1 MLGFWL
7 AVILGLVVLVKAADW
22 FVAGASDT
30 AKLLGMPPL
39 LIGMVI
45 VGFGTSAPELTVSAI
60 SAYDG
65 APEIALGNAY
75 GSNTANI
82 LLILGFS
89 ALIAPV
95 SVQRGAIVRELPLL
109 LAGTLAS
116 FAVLAN
122 GAISRLD
129 AVILL
134 VIFAVSLAI
143 SVVRAR
149 HDAHPQT
156 EENTDSP
163 RPNGG
168 KAAGLLALGLILLV
182 VSSKALVWGAT
193 GLARAWGVSELL
205 IGLTIVAVGT
215 SLPELASSVVAAL
228 RHEDDLAVGNIIGSN
243 VFNTL
248 AVVGLAGV
256 IRPMEHFN
264 PAILYRDLPVVL
276 ASTILLFVCGFPWKG
291 RDRRIS
297 RTAGAVFLVLYIAY
311 TAYILIQK
319 S

>member
-1 MLGFWL
+1 MLSFWI
-7 AVILGLVVLVKAADW
+7 AVVLGLVVLVKAADW

-39 LIGMVI
+39 LVGMIV

-60 SAYDG
+60 SAYG
-65 APEIALGNAY
+65 GVPEIALGNAY

-89 ALIAPV
+89 ALLAPV
-95 SVQRGAIVRELPLL
+95 SVKRDAIVRELPLL
-109 LAGTLAS
+109 LVGTVAS

-122 GAISRLD
+122 GSISRID
-129 AVILL
+129 AGILL
-134 VIFAVSLAI
+134 VLFAVSLGI
-143 SVVRAR
+143 STVRAR
-149 HDAHPQT
+149 HDAPSAG
-156 EENTDSP
+156 TDASTP
-163 RPNGG
+163 RPNGK
-168 KAAGLLALGLILLV
+168 KAAGLLVLGLLLLV
-182 VSSKALVWGAT
+182 VSSKALVWGAS

-205 IGLTIVAVGT
+205 IGLTIVAIGT

-264 PAILYRDLPVVL
+264 PAILHRDLPVVL
-276 ASTILLFVCGFPWKG
+276 AATVLLFVCGFPWKG
-291 RDRRIS
+291 KDGRIS
-297 RTAGAVFLVLYIAY
+297 RFSGAVFLVLYTAY
-311 TAYILIQK
+311 TAFLLIQK
-319 S
+319 N